1 MEKIAVFPIPNCV
14 AFPGNSM
21 PLHVFEPR
29 YRQMV
34 DYCVNH
40 GVALGVCHVEKVLQ
54 KAKPDQTVAEAL
66 NSNQATYKPVPILTA
81 GQVDIIETL
90 RDGRLLIE
98 ISLNQRFQLV
108 EQLQTL
114 PFFIYSAN
122 RYDDVTPSPELIDKG
137 DIAKSKV
144 LHRLQALA
152 AQVPELSQLLAS
164 PEWQSKTPDQLS
176 YELFQFIQLD
186 SGIMQAILEERSAER
201 RLLSLLD
208 VLNKITARQT

>member
-34 DYCVNH
+34 DYCVNQ
-40 GVALGVCHVEKVLQ
+40 GVPLGVCHVEKVLQ
-54 KAKPDQTVAEAL
+54 QAKPGQTVAEAL

-81 GQVDIIETL
+81 GQVDIIETF

-98 ISLNQRFQLV
+98 INLNQRFQLF

-114 PFFIYSAN
+114 PFFIYNAN
-122 RYDDVTPSPELIDKG
+122 RYDDITPSPKLIEKA

-164 PEWQSKTPDQLS
+164 PEWQTKTPEQLS

-186 SGIMQAILEERSAER
+186 SEVMQAILEERTAER
-201 RLLSLLD
+201 RLISLLD
-208 VLNKITARQT
+208 VLNKITPRR

>member
-34 DYCVNH
+34 DYCVNQRLP
-40 GVALGVCHVEKVLQ
+40 LGVCHVEKVLQ
-54 KAKPDQTVAEAL
+54 QAKTGQTVAEAL

-81 GQVDIIETL
+81 GQVDIIETF

-98 ISLNQRFQLV
+98 INLNQRFQLF

-114 PFFIYSAN
+114 PFFIYNAN
-122 RYDDVTPSPELIDKG
+122 RYDDITPSPELIEKA

-164 PEWQSKTPDQLS
+164 PEWQTKTPEQLS

-186 SGIMQAILEERSAER
+186 SEVMQAILEERTAER
-201 RLLSLLD
+201 RLISLLD
-208 VLNKITARQT
+208 VLNKITPRR

>member
-34 DYCVNH
+34 DYCVNQ
-40 GVALGVCHVEKVLQ
+40 GVPLGVCHVEKVLQ
-54 KAKPDQTVAEAL
+54 QAKPGQTVAEAL

-81 GQVDIIETL
+81 GQVDIIETF

-98 ISLNQRFQLV
+98 INLNQRFQLF

-114 PFFIYSAN
+114 PFFIYNAN
-122 RYDDVTPSPELIDKG
+122 RYDDITPSPELIEKA

-164 PEWQSKTPDQLS
+164 PEWQTKTPEQLS

-186 SGIMQAILEERSAER
+186 SEVMQAILEERTAER
-201 RLLSLLD
+201 RLISLLD
-208 VLNKITARQT
+208 VLNKITPRR